1 MGINRLNAIIIG
13 VLLFAI
19 LLCMGYVMYLHK
31 QIESMSTYKSLY
43 AASVAENKVW
53 QDKVG
58 LWRNRAETAEITKDN
73 LDKIKDLATLASEFD
88 GLKKNLKNLE
98 NYINVS
104 TTTTIHKTIKLRDT
118 TIYSTIDSIPV
129 DGRYFAYKDKWES
142 DSVGI
147 KGDSATFIHST
158 KDSLEIVVYYK
169 RSWVLGKKK
178 YETEIKSLNP
188 STKVTYQKSL
198 KVKRRRSLL

>member
-88 GLKKNLKNLE
+88 GLKKNLKN
-98 NYINVS
+98 
-104 TTTTIHKTIKLRDT
+104 
-118 TIYSTIDSIPV
+118 
-129 DGRYFAYKDKWES
+129 
-142 DSVGI
+142 
-147 KGDSATFIHST
+147 
-158 KDSLEIVVYYK
+158 
-169 RSWVLGKKK
+169 
-178 YETEIKSLNP
+178 
-188 STKVTYQKSL
+188 
-198 KVKRRRSLL
+198 